1 MELSNLSW
9 PQVKEVLNKID
20 TAVLPIGAVEA
31 HGPHLTVDTDNV
43 IAEYLGRRF
52 SEEIDA
58 LLLPT
63 INYGQVWSLKN
74 FPGSFNISDD
84 TIINLFFDIAH
95 SLEKHNIKILVI
107 INGHFGNVAA
117 LKKASRIIIEK
128 TSVIPLV
135 FTHPGLENAVKGVI
149 ESPRAHPAYLH
160 AEEIETSMMLYI
172 YPEKVNMNKAVK
184 EYPKFPEYS
193 SSTPVTWD
201 KITKTGVL
209 GDATAATKEKG
220 QKVLK
225 RILNNMVVIYNKWKE
240 ENYEV

>member
-9 PQVKEVLNKID
+9 PQVKEVLKKID

-43 IAEYLGRRF
+43 IAEYLGRKF
-52 SEEIDA
+52 SEKINA

-74 FPGSFNISDD
+74 FPGSLNISSD
-84 TIINLFFDIAH
+84 TLINLFFDIAQ
-95 SLEKHNIKILVI
+95 SLEKHNIKVLVV

-135 FTHPGLENAVKGVI
+135 FTHPGLENAAKGLI

-160 AEEIETSMMLYI
+160 AEEIETSMMLHI

-184 EYPKFPEYS
+184 EYPKFPEYFR
-193 SSTPVTWD
+193 STPVTWD

-209 GDATAATKEKG
+209 GDATVATKEKG
-220 QKVLK
+220 QKLLNK
-225 RILNNMVVIYNKWKE
+225 ILNNMVAIYNKWKE
-240 ENYEV
+240 ENCEV